1 MTLLR
6 INAETT
12 GLYKKKKKVGVGD
25 ECLYLKLTF

>member
-12 GLYKKKKKVGVGD
+12 GLYKKKKVGVGD